1 MKNTILTLLL
11 GLFLVFAL
19 TSCQSVPSDIPADL
33 TEAELFKLAQD
44 AYDEGSTKA
53 AAVYYET
60 IIERY
65 GSNLSTFVSA
75 KFELAHLLV
84 KEKKYKEAEPIL
96 EEILGLYTD
105 EYTSELPPEYKKLAE
120 IDLAKIQKD

>member
-1 MKNTILTLLL
+1 MKKTIFTFLL
-11 GLFLVFAL
+11 GLFLICAI
-19 TSCQSVPSDIPADL
+19 TSCQSVPTDIPADL
-33 TEAELFKLAQD
+33 TETELFKLAQE
-44 AYDEGSTKA
+44 AYDEGYTKA

-84 KEKKYKEAEPIL
+84 KEKKYKEAEPVL

-105 EYTSELPPEYKKLAE
+105 EYSSELPPEYKKLAE
-120 IDLAKIQKD
+120 IDLAKIQKN